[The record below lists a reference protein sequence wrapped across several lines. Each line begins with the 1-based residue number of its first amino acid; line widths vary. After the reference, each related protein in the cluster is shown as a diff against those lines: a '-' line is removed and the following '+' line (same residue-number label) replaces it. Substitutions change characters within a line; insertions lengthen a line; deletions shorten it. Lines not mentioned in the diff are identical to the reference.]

1 MITFRSVTKQYG
13 TGEPV
18 LDNVDFLIEK
28 GSFAFLVGPTGS
40 GKTTI
45 FRLII
50 GDLSPSNGQIVL
62 GELDLATLPKSKI
75 PDLRRRVGVVFQDL
89 KLLMDRTVAEN
100 IMLPLAMAGEGDNS
114 ARGKADEILISVGLE
129 GMGDKFPLQLSGGE
143 RQRVAIA
150 RALIFNPE
158 IILADEPT
166 GNLDQ
171 KTSVQILEL
180 LKSINKKLGTTIFM
194 ATHNDVL
201 IHTEDRV
208 IVMENGRIK
217 EDKKGKKVSHE
228 DSVKQEK
235 AEEKKDEK
243 KEAQQEKKE
252 EKHEKHDKKTSEKE
266 EEEIT
271 VIDDKK
277 NDKYSFKI
285 YKKVALPGIIG
296 RDYNESYFF
305 CNFCFC
311 NFDNYFNKIYFL
323 F

>member
-13 TGEPV
+13 TGVTV

-50 GDLSPSNGQIVL
+50 GDLTPSQGQIVL
-62 GELDLATLPKSKI
+62 GELDLASLPKSKI

-100 IMLPLAMAGEGDNS
+100 IMLPLAMVGEGEGS
-114 ARGKADEILISVGLE
+114 ARAKAEEILISVGLE

-171 KTSVQILEL
+171 KTSVQILDL

-201 IHTEDRV
+201 IHADDRV
-208 IVMENGRIK
+208 IVLESGRVK
-217 EDKKGKKVSHE
+217 EDKKGKKVAHD
-228 DSVKQEK
+228 DSSKSEK
-235 AEEKKDEK
+235 AEKEEKLHSAEASRGE
-243 KEAQQEKKE
+243 KEAKEDKKE
-252 EKHEKHDKKTSEKE
+252 EKHVKSDKK

-271 VIDDKK
+271 VVDDKK
-277 NDKYSFKI
+277 DKI
-285 YKKVALPGIIG
+285 DLEELAKK
-296 RDYNESYFF
+296 
-305 CNFCFC
+305 
-311 NFDNYFNKIYFL
+311 
-323 F
+323 